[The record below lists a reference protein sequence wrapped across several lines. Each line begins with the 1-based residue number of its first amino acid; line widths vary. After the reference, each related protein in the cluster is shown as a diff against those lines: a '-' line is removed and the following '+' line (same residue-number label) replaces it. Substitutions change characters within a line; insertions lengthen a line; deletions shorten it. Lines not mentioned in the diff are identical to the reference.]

1 MLTWFRN
8 NAKIF
13 LIVIVVIFVG
23 MIFLNWGRGG
33 LQNVEAEKLTVGQ
46 VNGTGLQP
54 ANYDYARQEVYEN
67 LKNQMQQMGDPDPEN
82 QLALMYNEIN
92 NTAFEI
98 LVERTLQNE
107 YLTKLGWESVDP
119 SMAEALLKTQLIM
132 FGIEDV
138 DGYLNE
144 YKEDPNYGA
153 TLYQVLGMADRGMF
167 NSALSLENMISNSE
181 VEFLLGDVMTT
192 ITARYIPFR
201 ANPPMPSD
209 EALREYYDN
218 NTEDFVVVPGA
229 RIRYATFSIA
239 PSEDDID
246 ITMGMV
252 DSLAISGGGVPDTI
266 LVTRE
271 QLTQFLG
278 WSVNLSVGELS
289 EPFTASSMSQPSL
302 RACHSLELLS
312 VSTTL
317 EDTTGLLD
325 TLNIVHWEVPLFPSY
340 DTIRENFWNL
350 ETDAEEI
357 LATEFPSYNQQMII
371 DSGEMI
377 IDNNSIVGAA
387 MPQSLISFATDSIWA
402 DSIGPVFYIPQFS
415 NGFPALMVARKL
427 ETFSGGQQTYE
438 EVLANNSLLI
448 EYYSNAQNDNSQIL
462 ANEALNNIY
471 ANGYDLQEYADAESL
486 TVYATQQFSPVS
498 VRQWA
503 VSDEAAYKGLL
514 GCSEF
519 ANAATIAT
527 EYAVLGP
534 FTNNGV
540 SYLAEVISRTEP
552 ELPESPAQLAGF
564 YLSVQ
569 NGHNGVYSSRL
580 MAAMR
585 EDSDIQDQ
593 RVQYYSTLDSLR
605 AQAVAA
611 EEAME

>member
-33 LQNVEAEKLTVGQ
+33 LQNIEVDKLTVGS
-46 VNGTGLQP
+46 VNETGLQP

-82 QLALMYNEIN
+82 QLALMYNDIN

-98 LVERTLQNE
+98 LVDRTLQDE
-107 YLTKLGWESVDP
+107 YLTKLGWESVNP

-138 DGYLNE
+138 DGYLND

-153 TLYQVLGMADRGMF
+153 TLYQVVGMADRAMF
-167 NSALSLENMISNSE
+167 ESAISLENMISTSE

-192 ITARYIPFR
+192 ISARYIPFR

-209 EALREYYDN
+209 EALRNYYDN
-218 NTEDFVVVPGA
+218 NSEAFVTLPGS
-229 RIRYATFSIA
+229 RIRYVTFTVS
-239 PSEDDID
+239 PSDEDIE
-246 ITMGMV
+246 ITKGIV
-252 DSLAISGGGVPDTI
+252 DSLAISGGGTPDTI

-271 QLTQFLG
+271 QLTQFIG
-278 WSVNLSVGELS
+278 WDVNLNVGELS
-289 EPFTASSMSQPSL
+289 EPFTAVSMNQPSL

-312 VSTTL
+312 INPAL
-317 EDTTGLLD
+317 EDTTGFLD
-325 TLNIVHWEVPLFPSY
+325 TLTIVHWEVPLFPGY
-340 DTIRENFWNL
+340 RTIRENFWDL
-350 ETDAEEI
+350 ETNAEDI
-357 LATEFPSYNQQMII
+357 LATEFPVYDQQTII
-371 DSGEMI
+371 DSGEMLI
-377 IDNNSIVGAA
+377 NSNSVVSASI
-387 MPQSLISFATDSIWA
+387 PQSLISFGIDSIWV

-415 NGFPALMVARKL
+415 NGYPALMVARKL
-427 ETFSGGQQTYE
+427 ETIQGGQQSYE

-448 EYYSNAQNDNSQIL
+448 EFYTNEQNEGSLQL
-462 ANEALNNIY
+462 ATEAMNTIN
-471 ANGYDLQEYADAESL
+471 ANGYDLQSYADAESL
-486 TVYATQQFSPVS
+486 IVYPTQQFSPVS

-503 VSDEAAYKGLL
+503 HSDEAAYKGLL
-514 GCSEF
+514 GCNEF

-527 EYAVLGP
+527 EYTVLGP

-540 SYLAEVISRTEP
+540 SYLAEVVSRTEP
-552 ELPESPAQLAGF
+552 ELPENPAQLTGF

-569 NGHNGVYSSRL
+569 NGHHNVYSSRI
-580 MAAMR
+580 MAVIRKNA
-585 EDSDIQDQ
+585 DIQDN
-593 RVQYYSTLDSLR
+593 RIQYYNTLDSLR